1 MKNIFILAAAAAFVL
16 SSCSNEEIVKAPEAQ
31 EDGAVVFGAYAG
43 RNTRA
48 DAIGDVKGLVENDG
62 FGVFAYEQG
71 TTPWATYRASNTYPN
86 FMYNQHVEGEMLDL
100 ISAKWTYAP
109 VKYFSNN
116 LNAKHSFFAYA
127 PYKANPSV
135 VFSKTNQGPAIRYN
149 ASTDD
154 YDLMWGAR
162 DEKAW
167 YDLGKLGIT
176 DKITFNFRHALAKV
190 DFKVAYFVDAV
201 HTGHSEGTDKLAAE
215 TKIQVRS
222 VKFIGNV
229 PSQGILDLY
238 DGKWT
243 IETTEESA
251 YEIVPPTDKPIIFDS
266 TDDANSYQDIK
277 SNMMVIPTLSGSNVK
292 IQVVYDVITT
302 DELNPKNSSVV
313 TNVIESPADYA
324 LIAGTAYTFKLD
336 LGLTTVKFD
345 ATTAD
350 WSTTS
355 GDNVDLPNN
364 YSYSELSVT
373 TITTDQVGDTAG
385 AAAALSTMSFYLDTQ
400 AGQYLVLGTGST
412 DPVQDTNVTGN
423 FYDATNHKLYI
434 VTDGVVVA
442 PVDVETT
449 INGSP
454 ATVEALKTAASGYYE
469 VNGKVYKVK

>member
-48 DAIGDVKGLVENDG
+48 TAIGDVATLASNNG

-71 TTPWATYRASNTYPN
+71 TTAWATYRASNTYPN
-86 FMYNQHVEGEMLDL
+86 FMYNQQVTGAANSDG
-100 ISAKWTYAP
+100 SYTWTYAP

-149 ASTDD
+149 GSTDD
-154 YDLMWGAR
+154 YDLMWGANTTT
-162 DEKAW
+162 AW
-167 YDLGKLGIT
+167 YDLGKLGVT
-176 DKITFNFRHALAKV
+176 DKITFNFKHALAKV
-190 DFKVAYFVDAV
+190 GFEVTYFVDDV
-201 HTGHSEGTDKLAAE
+201 HGTDHTEGTDKLADGTE
-215 TKIQVRS
+215 ILVRS

-251 YEIVPPTDKPIIFDS
+251 YEIVPANPIKFTS
-266 TDDANSYQDIK
+266 ANNANDYKDIK
-277 SNMMVIPTLSGSNVK
+277 SDMMVIPTLSGSDVK

-302 DELNPKNSSVV
+302 DKDNPKNSSVV
-313 TNVIESPADYA
+313 TNVIESEDAYP
-324 LIAGTAYTFKLD
+324 LVAGTAYTFKLD
-336 LGLTTVKFD
+336 LGLTSVKFA

-355 GDNVDLPNN
+355 NHNVDLPNN
-364 YSYSELSVT
+364 YSYSLLSVT
-373 TITTDQVGDTAG
+373 NLVEGQFGNTAG
-385 AAAALSTMSFYLDTQ
+385 AAAALNSMSFYLDTQ
-400 AGQYLVLGTGST
+400 AGQYLVLGATG
-412 DPVQDTNVTGN
+412 PEQDTSVDGN
-423 FYDATNHKLYI
+423 FYYATNHKLYI
-434 VTDGVVVA
+434 VTAGVVA
-442 PVDVETT
+442 DPVDVETT

-469 VNGKVYKVK
+469 VGGKVYKVK

>member
-31 EDGAVVFGAYAG
+31 EDGAVAFGAYAG

-48 DAIGDVKGLVENDG
+48 DAIGDVKGLADAGG

-71 TTPWATYRASNTYPN
+71 TTAWATYRASNTYPN
-86 FMYNQHVEGEMLDL
+86 FMYNQNVTSSDDG
-100 ISAKWTYAP
+100 ATWTYAP

-149 ASTDD
+149 GSTDD
-154 YDLMWGAR
+154 YDLMWGANTTT
-162 DEKAW
+162 AW
-167 YDLGKLGIT
+167 YDLGKLGVT
-176 DKITFNFRHALAKV
+176 DKITFNFKHALAKV
-190 DFKVAYFVDAV
+190 GFKVTYFVDDV
-201 HTGHSEGTDKLAAE
+201 HGTGHTEGTDKLADGTE
-215 TKIQVRS
+215 ILVRS

-251 YEIVPPTDKPIIFDS
+251 YEIVPANPISFTSNDN
-266 TDDANSYQDIK
+266 ANTYKDVK
-277 SNMMVIPTLSGSNVK
+277 SDMMVIPTLSGSDVK

-302 DELNPKNSSVV
+302 DKDNPKNSSVV
-313 TNVIESPADYA
+313 TNVIESEDAYP

-336 LGLTTVKFD
+336 LGLTSVKFA

-350 WSTTS
+350 WNATS
-355 GDNVDLPNN
+355 NHNVDLPNN
-364 YSYSELSVT
+364 YSYSLLSVT
-373 TITTDQVGDTAG
+373 NLTTDQVGNTAG
-385 AAAALSTMSFYLDTQ
+385 AATALSAMPFYLDTQ
-400 AGQYLVLGTGST
+400 AGQYLVLGTGTT
-412 DPVQDTNVTGN
+412 DPVQDTSVSGN
-423 FYDATNHKLYI
+423 FYDATNKKLYV
-434 VTDGVVVA
+434 VTAGVVA
-442 PVDVETT
+442 DPVDVKTE

-454 ATVEALKTAASGYYE
+454 ATLEALKTAASGYYE
-469 VNGKVYKVK
+469 VNDKVYKVK

>member
-1 MKNIFILAAAAAFVL
+1 MKNIFILAAAAALVL
-16 SSCSNEEIVKAPEAQ
+16 SSCSNEEIVKAPETQ
-31 EDGAVVFGAYAG
+31 DDGTVVFGAYAG

-48 DAIGDVKGLVENDG
+48 DAIGNVKGLADAGG

-71 TTPWATYRASNTYPN
+71 TTAWATYRASNTYPN
-86 FMYNQHVEGEMLDL
+86 FMYNQNVTSSDDGATW
-100 ISAKWTYAP
+100 SYAP

-149 ASTDD
+149 GSTDD
-154 YDLMWGAR
+154 YDLMWGANVGT
-162 DEKAW
+162 AW
-167 YDLGKLGIT
+167 YDLGKLGVT
-176 DKITFNFRHALAKV
+176 DKITFNFKHALAKV

-251 YEIVPPTDKPIIFDS
+251 YEIVPPTDKPIIFTS

-292 IQVVYDVITT
+292 IQVVYDVITK

-336 LGLTTVKFD
+336 LGLTSVKFAAET
-345 ATTAD
+345 ATWGT
-350 WSTTS
+350 STEN
-355 GDNVDLPNN
+355 NVDLPNN
-364 YSYSELSVT
+364 YYSELSVT
-373 TITTDQVGDTAG
+373 ALTTDQVGDTSSRPASPTDG
-385 AAAALSTMSFYLDTQ
+385 TTYLDTDTNE
-400 AGQYLVLGTGST
+400 YLKYGGTGFIKDAS
-412 DPVQDTNVTGN
+412 VNGN
-423 FYDATNHKLYI
+423 FYDATNHKLYV
-434 VTDGVVVA
+434 VTAGDITEE
-442 PVDVETT
+442 ETVNT
-449 INGSP
+449 NI
-454 ATVEALKTAASGYYE
+454 TTLEALKTAATGYYE

>member
-31 EDGAVVFGAYAG
+31 EDGAVVFSAYAG

-48 DAIGDVKGLVENDG
+48 DAIGNVKGLADAGG

-71 TTPWATYRASNTYPN
+71 TTAWATYRASNTYPN
-86 FMYNQHVEGEMLDL
+86 FMYNQNVTSSDDGATW
-100 ISAKWTYAP
+100 SYAP

-149 ASTDD
+149 GSTDD
-154 YDLMWGAR
+154 YDLMWGANVGT
-162 DEKAW
+162 AW
-167 YDLGKLGIT
+167 YDLGKLGVT
-176 DKITFNFRHALAKV
+176 DKITFNFKHALAKV
-190 DFKVAYFVDAV
+190 DFKVTYFVDEV
-201 HTGHSEGTDKLAAE
+201 HGTGHTEGDDKLADG
-215 TKIQVRS
+215 TKILVRS

-251 YEIVPPTDKPIIFDS
+251 YEIVPANPIKFTSADN
-266 TDDANSYQDIK
+266 ANDYKDIK
-277 SNMMVIPTLSGSNVK
+277 SDMMVIPTLSGSDVK

-302 DELNPKNSSVV
+302 DKDNPKNSSVV
-313 TNVIESPADYA
+313 TNVIESEEAYP

-336 LGLTTVKFD
+336 LGLTSVKFA

-350 WSTTS
+350 WNTASNH
-355 GDNVDLPNN
+355 NVDLPNN

-373 TITTDQVGDTAG
+373 PLTTDQVGDTSNRPASPVNG
-385 AAAALSTMSFYLDTQ
+385 TTYLDT
-400 AGQYLVLGTGST
+400 
-412 DPVQDTNVTGN
+412 DTNEYLKYDDTVPDFIKDASVNGN
-423 FYDATNHKLYI
+423 FYDATNHKLYV
-434 VTDGVVVA
+434 VTAGDITE
-442 PVDVETT
+442 VETVNT
-449 INGSP
+449 NI
-454 ATVEALKTAASGYYE
+454 TTLEALKTAASGYYA
-469 VNGKVYKVK
+469 VGGKVYKVK

>member
-48 DAIGDVKGLVENDG
+48 EAIGNVKGLVENDG

-86 FMYNQHVEGEMLDL
+86 FMYNQHVEGTMLDL
-100 ISAKWTYAP
+100 VSAEWTYAP

-162 DEKAW
+162 DDRAW
-167 YDLGKLGIT
+167 YDLGKLGVT
-176 DKITFNFRHALAKV
+176 DKITFNFKHALAKV
-190 DFKVAYFVDAV
+190 DFDVTYFVDDV
-201 HTGHSEGTDKLAAE
+201 HSDAHNEGTNLAPGTE
-215 TKIQVRS
+215 ILVRS

-251 YEIVPPTDKPIIFDS
+251 YEIVPTDPIKFKSNDN
-266 TDDANSYQDIK
+266 ANAYKDIK
-277 SNMMVIPTLSGSNVK
+277 KDMMVIPTLSGNVR

-302 DELNPKNSSVV
+302 DSKNPKNNSIV
-313 TNVIESPADYA
+313 TNVIESPEEGYA
-324 LIAGTAYTFKLD
+324 LNAGTAYKFHLD
-336 LGLTTVKFD
+336 LGLTTVKFTAET
-345 ATTAD
+345 ATWGT
-350 WSTTS
+350 STEN
-355 GDNVDLPNN
+355 NVDLPNN

-373 TITTDQVGDTAG
+373 PLTTDQVGDTSNRPTSPADG
-385 AAAALSTMSFYLDTQ
+385 TTYLDTESKK
-400 AGQYLVLGTGST
+400 YLKYDGTISDFIT
-412 DPVQDTNVTGN
+412 DTSVNGN
-423 FYDATNHKLYI
+423 FYDGQGHKLYV
-434 VTDGVVVA
+434 VTAGDITEE
-442 PVDVETT
+442 ETVN
-449 INGSP
+449 INI
-454 ATVEALKTAASGYYE
+454 TTLEALKTAATGYYE
-469 VNGKVYKVK
+469 VGGKVYKVK